1 MATYDEIITIEVDGQ
16 QISGTLV
23 ATRARLPGVL
33 FVHGWGG
40 SQQRY
45 VARAREVAT
54 LGCVC
59 LTFDLRG
66 HEQTRSQF
74 ETVSREDNLH
84 DVIAA
89 FDALTAHDS
98 VDANAV
104 AVVGSSYGGYLAAI
118 LTSIRRVKWL
128 ALRAPALYKDSEW
141 ELPKWQLK
149 KLHSLDEYRKQPVPP
164 NESRAL
170 TACTHFD
177 GDVLIVE
184 SEYDFVVPHQV
195 IANYREACSRARSVT
210 YRVMAGADHGLA
222 DESMQQAYTNLLV
235 EWFRHMLAESPV
247 TSETTVPLRIDG

>member
-1 MATYDEIITIEVDGQ
+1 MATYDETVLIDVDHQ
-16 QISGTLV
+16 QVCGTFV
-23 ATRARLPGVL
+23 ATRRRLPGVL

-40 SQQRY
+40 SQQTY
-45 VARAREVAT
+45 LARAREVAT

-74 ETVSREDNLH
+74 ETVSREDNLR

-89 FDALTAHDS
+89 FDALAGHDS
-98 VDANAV
+98 VDAGAI

-118 LTSIRRVKWL
+118 LTLVRRVKWL

-149 KLHSLDEYRKQPVPP
+149 KVHNLDEYRKLPVAPT
-164 NESRAL
+164 ESRAL
-170 TACTHFD
+170 AACQQFD
-177 GDVLIVE
+177 GDVLIIE

-195 IANYREACSRARSVT
+195 LVNYREACLRPRSVT

-222 DESMQQAYTNLLV
+222 DETMQHAYTNVLV
-235 EWFRHMLAESPV
+235 EWLRHMLAEPTV
-247 TSETTVPLRIDG
+247 TSETAVPVA

>member
-1 MATYDEIITIEVDGQ
+1 MATYDEIVTIDVDGQ
-16 QISGTLV
+16 QIGGTFV
-23 ATRARLPGVL
+23 ATRTRLPGVL

-45 VARAREVAT
+45 VARARELAA

-74 ETVSREDNLH
+74 ETVSREDNLN

-89 FDALTAHDS
+89 FDALAAHDS
-98 VDANAV
+98 VDPTAM

-118 LTSIRRVKWL
+118 LTSMRQVKWL

-149 KLHSLDEYRKQPVPP
+149 KLHNLDEYRQQPVPP
-164 NESRAL
+164 AESRAL
-170 TACTHFD
+170 AACTQFG

-184 SEYDFVVPHQV
+184 AEHDFVVPHQV
-195 IANYREACSRARSVT
+195 LVNYREACTRARSVT
-210 YRVMAGADHGLA
+210 YRVMAGADHGLT
-222 DESMQQAYTNLLV
+222 EEVMQHAYTNVLA
-235 EWFRHMLAESPV
+235 EWFRHMLTEPAV
-247 TSETTVPLRIDG
+247 TSETAVPAA

>member
-1 MATYDEIITIEVDGQ
+1 M
-16 QISGTLV
+16 
-23 ATRARLPGVL
+23 
-33 FVHGWGG
+33 
-40 SQQRY
+40 
-45 VARAREVAT
+45 
-54 LGCVC
+54 
-59 LTFDLRG
+59 
-66 HEQTRSQF
+66 
-74 ETVSREDNLH
+74 SREDNLH

-89 FDALTAHDS
+89 FDALAEHDS
-98 VDANAV
+98 VDANAI

-170 TACTHFD
+170 TACTQFD

-247 TSETTVPLRIDG
+247 TSETTVPLRRLSSSGLNVPPRLFRDCVTPIVRPALLKMGTQRMHRVK

>member
-1 MATYDEIITIEVDGQ
+1 MATYDEIVTIDVDDQ
-16 QISGTLV
+16 QISGTFV
-23 ATRARLPGVL
+23 ATRTRLPGVL

-45 VARAREVAT
+45 VARARELAT

-84 DVIAA
+84 DVMAA
-89 FDALTAHDS
+89 FDALAAHDS
-98 VDANAV
+98 VDANAI

-118 LTSIRRVKWL
+118 LTSVRRVKWL

-149 KLHSLDEYRKQPVPP
+149 KLHNLDEYRKHPVPP
-164 NESRAL
+164 SESRAL
-170 TACTHFD
+170 AACTQFG

-184 SEYDFVVPHQV
+184 SEHDFVVPHQV
-195 IANYREACSRARSVT
+195 LMNYREACGSARSVT

-222 DESMQQAYTNLLV
+222 EEAMQHAYTSLLV
-235 EWFRHMLAESPV
+235 EWFRHMLTEPAV
-247 TSETTVPLRIDG
+247 TSETAVPVA